1 MIIYNGDLWGSLG
14 QVAIYLGVTLA
25 VGIAAFWRG
34 RRRGSTTLVL
44 DMALSLSGWW
54 VAVSAIALIV
64 IVIKAVTT
72 NWVELDGSGFAVPL
86 PADLPCTEF
95 GDASGPSI
103 SCSPAAMARFTV
115 VNASG
120 GIHAL
125 AAISQTCSL
134 IVSTLP
140 AALIAIICFQT
151 LRGRAFHRTVTRA
164 LIVGAVVLLVV
175 GIAGDLLSD
184 ITSTL
189 AVREAFPAGSPWH
202 PDSFVLS
209 ASLLPVGGAIAL
221 AALAAVF
228 HQGIRIQKERDLLQ
242 QDTEGLV

>member
-14 QVAIYLGVTLA
+14 QVAIYLGVMLA
-25 VGIAAFWRG
+25 VGIVAFWRG

-64 IVIKAVTT
+64 IVIKAVTM
-72 NWVELDGSGFAVPL
+72 NWVELDGSGFAVTL

-95 GDASGPSI
+95 GQASGPSI

-125 AAISQTCSL
+125 AAICQTCSL

-189 AVREAFPAGSPWH
+189 AAREVFPAGSPWY
-202 PDSFVLS
+202 PESFRLS

-242 QDTEGLV
+242 KDTEGLV